1 MDVEERLA
9 RRVSWIPGADGAP
22 FAEGLEVAAVRLVV
36 MVGCEDWGII
46 RRDWRGRRRR
56 CQ

>member
-1 MDVEERLA
+1 MEERLA

-22 FAEGLEVAAVRLVV
+22 LAEEAEVPAVRLVV

-46 RRDWRGRRRR
+46 RRDWEGRRR
-56 CQ
+56 C